1 MLSQICGSP
10 RIKIRIP
17 IVQDLWNASNFFEDT
32 FLNFND
38 SAKWLFINV
47 ILIWII
53 LASYQ
58 SNNLQEKHPDER
70 ELFIDPMMSKLTFG
84 KNILE
89 RHFESKN
96 YYSEPIDLYFGLQ
109 FGNSK

>member
-1 MLSQICGSP
+1 ML
-10 RIKIRIP
+10 
-17 IVQDLWNASNFFEDT
+17 SNFFEDT